1 MSSPWKN
8 ILKILNSFLVTK
20 KWNLTLQATNF
31 LCQKP
36 ACRNGVHSFP
46 TVIFTQR
53 MLCFLRLCFELK
65 EVRQQSPPDRTDL
78 LALSIAKYLKSL
90 NCQHWRSRGV
100 LSILCLKGAGF
111 LFPQKG
117 VEWQL
122 LELVGCFFFFPENH
136 FCYHLQL
143 CLYFIS
149 ENSGADDR
157 VFLLQF
163 VLNLTLQFPDQI
175 KRKKNKKKKPIDSL

>member
-122 LELVGCFFFFPENH
+122 LRLVGWFELFFFFLKTISVTTCSSAYTSYLKILVLMTEF
-136 FCYHLQL
+136 FCYNL
-143 CLYFIS
+143 CL
-149 ENSGADDR
+149 
-157 VFLLQF
+157 
-163 VLNLTLQFPDQI
+163 T
-175 KRKKNKKKKPIDSL
+175 